1 MKKIYE
7 ELKFDILYF
16 NDDVIRT
23 SIEDDMD
30 NLMYDDSDWD
40 QTVSELFNAVFYETF
55 SGRI

>member
-40 QTVSELFNAVFYETF
+40 
-55 SGRI
+55 